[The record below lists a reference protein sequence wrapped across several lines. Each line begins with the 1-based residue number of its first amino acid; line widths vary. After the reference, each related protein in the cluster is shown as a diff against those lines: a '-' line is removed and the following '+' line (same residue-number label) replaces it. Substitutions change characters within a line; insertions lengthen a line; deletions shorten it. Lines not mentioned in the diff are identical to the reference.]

1 MIYKIVKQLKNSK
14 MCLVC
19 GTENPFG
26 LGGRFYQTESDEII
40 GIFRASEVHQGF
52 PQRIHGGM
60 IASMLDE
67 IIGRTQNI
75 KDPEAW
81 AVTVDL
87 RVKYRKPL
95 PLGVDLKVLSR
106 MTKDSRRMF
115 EGTAEIYLPD
125 GSVAAEGWAKYFRG
139 TPKELKEGDF
149 KAEEWIVVSDEPLPK
164 EIEI

>member
-1 MIYKIVKQLKNSK
+1 

-26 LGGRFYQTESDEII
+26 LDARFYQTSTEEII
-40 GIFRASEVHQGF
+40 GIFRAREVHQGF

-60 IASMLDE
+60 IASILDE

-75 KDPEAW
+75 KDPEGW

-87 RVKYRKPL
+87 RVRYRKPL
-95 PLGVDLKVLSR
+95 PLGVDLKVLGR
-106 MTKDSRRMF
+106 MTKDGKRMF

-125 GSVAAEGWAKYFRG
+125 GTVAAEGWAKYFKG
-139 TPKELKEGDF
+139 TPKEIEEGNLNP
-149 KAEEWIVVSDEPLPK
+149 EEWIVLRNEPIPE

>member
-1 MIYKIVKQLKNSK
+1 MKYTIVKQLNNSK

-26 LGGRFYQTESDEII
+26 FNARFYQTDSDEVL
-40 GIFRASEVHQGF
+40 GVFTAKDVHQGF

-60 IASMLDE
+60 IASILDE
-67 IIGRTQNI
+67 IIGRAQNI
-75 KDPEAW
+75 KDPEGW

-87 RVKYRKPL
+87 RIRYRKPV
-95 PLGVDLKVLSR
+95 PLGVELKVLGR
-106 MTKDSRRMF
+106 MTKDRKRMF

-125 GSVAAEGWAKYFRG
+125 GTVAAEGWAKYFRG
-139 TPKELKEGDF
+139 TPKEVEESGLS
-149 KAEEWIVVSDEPLPK
+149 AEEWIVVEKGLIPH

>member
-19 GTENPFG
+19 GTENPLG
-26 LGGRFYQTESDEII
+26 LNGRFYQTATDDII
-40 GIFRASEVHQGF
+40 GIFRAGEVHQGF

-60 IASMLDE
+60 IASILDE

-75 KDPEAW
+75 KDSQGW

-87 RVKYRKPL
+87 RVRYRKPL
-95 PLGVDLKVLSR
+95 PLGVDLKVLGR
-106 MTKDSRRMF
+106 MTKDSKRMF

-125 GSVAAEGWAKYFRG
+125 GSVGAEGWAKYFRG
-139 TPKELKEGDF
+139 TPKELEEDDF
-149 KAEEWIVVSDEPLPK
+149 KPEEWIVVIDEPIPE

>member
-1 MIYKIVKQLKNSK
+1 MRYKIIKQLKNSK

-26 LGGRFYQTESDEII
+26 FNARFYQTDSEEII
-40 GIFRASEVHQGF
+40 GVFRAGDVHQGF
-52 PQRIHGGM
+52 PQRVHGGM
-60 IASMLDE
+60 IASILDE

-75 KDPEAW
+75 KDPEGW

-87 RVKYRKPL
+87 RVRYRKPL
-95 PLGVDLKVLSR
+95 PLGVELKVLSR
-106 MTKDSRRMF
+106 MTKDSKRMF

-125 GSVAAEGWAKYFRG
+125 GTVAAEGWAKYFRG
-139 TPKELKEGDF
+139 TPKEVEAGGLG
-149 KAEEWIVVSDEPLPK
+149 AEEWTVVENETIPN